1 MAKRALLLTW
11 RLDSGGHQTVTQILS
26 QFNKKKNFIFFF
38 SLDVMCYCVYYKCE
52 IIIIN
57 FCPSIYVAA
66 ASVTCDLLDE
76 KVFSQQALNGIFYQH
91 LENVLISAKWT
102 SE

>member
-1 MAKRALLLTW
+1 
-11 RLDSGGHQTVTQILS
+11 
-26 QFNKKKNFIFFF
+26 
-38 SLDVMCYCVYYKCE
+38 MCYCVYYKCE

-76 KVFSQQALNGIFYQH
+76 KVFSQQALNGIFFNQH
-91 LENVLISAKWT
+91 LENVFNKCEMNEGERERQKWQNDIQLK
-102 SE
+102 SQLSLREFIFYLVQQFEFIIYDQE